1 MKTTI
6 LVILITLI
14 TCGALVAGEHGG
26 IKGRVVEATSRRPV
40 PGANVMLAGSLQGAS
55 TDSNGYYFITDVA
68 EGLYEIRLSCL
79 SYQTLHKPDIRVVTS
94 KVTRV
99 PDLGLTETTLESE
112 GVTVTAGMFQD
123 DKDVPVSSFN
133 FTEEEIRRSP
143 GAAGDILRAL
153 STLPGVATPGGEFSA
168 FSVRGGGPKD
178 NIILVDNI
186 PFTKVSHFDEGG
198 LEGESAQGGRFSIFA
213 PSLVENAQFH
223 AGGFPA
229 RYGGKHSSII
239 NLDLRDG
246 NANAATIFGHYDL
259 FGWEANYDGPLLPGG
274 TTGLLVSARHVNFE
288 TILDMIGELGH
299 GIPAYTDVI
308 LKSTTAVSP
317 SHTVSL
323 LGIYSGDTY
332 ARDVDHVFQSSDI
345 NANQLMQ
352 HRDFRSLGG
361 INWQFLLGMSGF
373 LHTTAYH
380 YANRMTSNEGWANT
394 APDFGLVR
402 TRENTVYRSNIYDNR
417 REETTW
423 GIKSD
428 LTLQLGDGLSL
439 FAGAE
444 MKRME
449 YRFDMTLNGND
460 TLYTF
465 DAGDRRADPAEYF
478 IGLTPADYNEQNI
491 FNGDCLSAYAE
502 LSLKPS
508 SRLTVTPGMRFDR
521 YTHTGIEYYSP
532 RLSARYQLTPAF
544 AFNGATGI
552 YYQLPELHLL
562 AMDRANTALG
572 NERAILAI
580 AGISSYLT
588 EELKLTAECYVKS
601 LSNVLVRSQR
611 NDVKLTNAGTGWAY
625 GVDLGLVK
633 RFSGKFYGQA
643 SYSYTVSRRD
653 DHDGTGEYDYEFSRP
668 HMFNILG
675 GYQFNE
681 EWSMAAKWYVSS
693 GLPADD
699 CVIHPNVLND
709 PNRLRYSKEITRRNG
724 RRFPAN
730 HCLNVRL
737 DYRTQFRYLALGVY
751 VDILNVYGAAN
762 ISAEEFLPQ
771 SGKLSAEPLG
781 VVPTFGFR
789 IEL

>member
-1 MKTTI
+1 VKTSI
-6 LVILITLI
+6 LGILIALI
-14 TCGALVAGEHGG
+14 SCGELVAGEHGG
-26 IKGRVVEATSRRPV
+26 IKGRVVEETSRRPV

-55 TDSNGYYFITDVA
+55 TDSNGYYIIADVA
-68 EGLYEIRLSCL
+68 EGLYEIRFSCL
-79 SYQTLHKPDIRVVTS
+79 SYRTLHKPDIRVVKN

-99 PDLGLTETTLESE
+99 PDAGLTETTLESE
-112 GVTVTAGMFQD
+112 GVTVTAGLFQD

-153 STLPGVATPGGEFSA
+153 STLPGVSTPGGEFSA

-239 NLDLRDG
+239 NLNLRDG
-246 NANAATIFGHYDL
+246 NVNAMTVFGHYDL
-259 FGWEANYDGPLLPGG
+259 FGWEATYDGPLLPGG
-274 TTGLLVSARHVNFE
+274 TTGVLASARHVNFK

-299 GIPAYTDVI
+299 GIPAYTDV
-308 LKSTTAVSP
+308 LFKSTTAVSP

-323 LGIYSGDTY
+323 LGIYSDDTY
-332 ARDVDHVFQSSDI
+332 SRDIENVFASSDI
-345 NANQLMQ
+345 NTNQLMQ
-352 HRDFRSLGG
+352 HRDYRSLGG
-361 INWQFLLGMSGF
+361 LNWQFLLGRSGF
-373 LHTTAYH
+373 LHTTAHY
-380 YANRMTSNEGWANT
+380 YANRMSSNEGRAYT
-394 APDFGLVR
+394 APDFGIAR
-402 TRENTVYRSNIYDNR
+402 TKQNTVYRANIYDNTK
-417 REETTW
+417 EERTW
-423 GIKSD
+423 GVKSD
-428 LTLQLGDGLSL
+428 LTLQLGGSLTL

-444 MKRME
+444 VKRTD
-449 YRFDMTLNGND
+449 YRYDMALSGND
-460 TLYTF
+460 TLFVY
-465 DAGDRRADPAEYF
+465 DAGDRRPDPAEQF
-478 IGLTPADYNEQNI
+478 IALTPEDFNEH
-491 FNGDCLSAYAE
+491 NGFRNDCISAYAE
-502 LSLKPS
+502 LLLKPS
-508 SRLTVTPGMRFDR
+508 SCFTVTPGLRFDR

-532 RLSARYQLTPAF
+532 RLSARYQLTPTLAL
-544 AFNGATGI
+544 NGATGI

-562 AMDRANTALG
+562 AMDRANTTLG
-572 NERAILAI
+572 NERAVLAI
-580 AGISSYLT
+580 AGVSSYLS
-588 EELKLTAECYVKS
+588 EELKFTAECYFKS
-601 LSNVLVRSQR
+601 LSNVLVRSHR
-611 NDVKLTNAGTGWAY
+611 NDMKFTNGGTGRAS

-653 DHDGTGEYDYEFSRP
+653 DHDGMGEYDYEFSRP
-668 HMFNILG
+668 HIFNILG

-699 CVIHPNVLND
+699 CVIHSNVLND
-709 PNRLRYSKEITRRNG
+709 PNRLRYSQEITRRNG

-730 HCLNVRL
+730 HSLNIRV
-737 DYRTQFRYLALGVY
+737 DYRTQFRYFALGVY
-751 VDILNVYGAAN
+751 VDILNVYGAGN
-762 ISAEEFLPQ
+762 ISSEEFLPQ
-771 SGKLSAEPLG
+771 SGKQHAEPLG

-789 IEL
+789 LEL